1 MKLKALKELLINK
14 LYSKYI
20 PSSALE
26 NTEVEEIILKELEK
40 LFIENKMDEKVL
52 GAVD

>member
-26 NTEVEEIILKELEK
+26 NAEVEKIVLNELEK
-40 LFIENKMDEKVL
+40 LFIDNKIDEKVL